1 MTFCEFCGEQIG
13 YLPFTCKYCGG
24 TFCKKHRLPE
34 NHECTFELK
43 HVPMV
48 PTTQRETSRSYQ
60 DTVLKKTSREY
71 VDQSPRVFK
80 KYIKRQEKQQR
91 KAMKETQRFPRLTSR
106 FQGTKIIIFLIVAFS
121 ITSMIFM
128 YSGIGEYILLSLNA
142 VITRFTYHT
151 FITSLFIDKV
161 DPRNPF
167 FFFSLL
173 ITFFMLYFTYMIS
186 KIIEMTNGTKFL
198 IKLYL
203 FCGSIS
209 ILFYIPLRLA
219 LALIPDYSI
228 GTTFES
234 IADSVG
240 LAWGGIFG
248 LLSYSIFPAMNR
260 NLTGTMT
267 FIPIRMRGRSFLLI
281 LILFRLIPGLLYG
294 LYYSPLNF
302 LFYFPELGGILGSY
316 LVFKYK
322 IFAR

>member
-1 MTFCEFCGEQIG
+1 
-13 YLPFTCKYCGG
+13 
-24 TFCKKHRLPE
+24 
-34 NHECTFELK
+34 
-43 HVPMV
+43 VV
-48 PTTQRETSRSYQ
+48 PTTQKEPRRSYQ

-71 VDQSPRVFK
+71 VDQSPKVFR

-91 KAMKETQRFPRLTSR
+91 KAVKETQRYPRLTSR
-106 FQGTKIIIFLIVAFS
+106 SQGTNIIIFLIIIFS
-121 ITSMIFM
+121 ISSMIFL
-128 YSGIGEYILLSLNA
+128 YFEIGHYILLSLDA
-142 VITRFTYHT
+142 VITRFTFHT

-161 DPRNPF
+161 DPANPL

-173 ITFFMLYFTYMIS
+173 LTFFMLYFTYMIS

-198 IKLYL
+198 IKLFL
-203 FCGSIS
+203 FCGFMSVLI
-209 ILFYIPLRLA
+209 YIPLRLA
-219 LALIPDYSI
+219 LAFIPGFSLGNSFI
-228 GTTFES
+228 PFS
-234 IADSVG
+234 DSVG

-260 NLTGTMT
+260 NLTGVMT

-294 LYYSPLNF
+294 LSYSPLYF

-322 IFAR
+322 ILAR